1 MKKNRY
7 IKIIF
12 AILLLLSIIV
22 SFVIY
27 HINLIDND
35 ADFQEQL
42 RKRYTK
48 PAKKYNSDI
57 RWWLAEASNTDEV
70 LLQEIESMYDAGFHG
85 VELCMQNDEA
95 SPDET
100 YAYGSKMWAHK
111 WKLMINSLLDHGME
125 VGLTSGTN
133 WATSNV
139 PGLDPDSQA
148 ASQVIAMGSAIVNGG
163 STITKLPKP
172 EVQRSSNKGQFLGA
186 YAYKVTG
193 EKEENFKGKTKT
205 PNLSFTC
212 YSVDYHS
219 MIDLATQTSF
229 IEGNTIYDQTIKWT
243 APESGQYLI
252 IGLWT
257 HGNYMTAKPSS
268 VPCYATNY
276 FDKRGV
282 NALKDFWGTYYLN
295 DPSLNEKIQKGDV
308 QLFMD
313 SPEINP
319 TGGFTWWSE
328 NIRQVFIERKGYDIL
343 PYIFLADGL
352 PQSYAAFN
360 PYTEPAKGR
369 YDLDGN
375 ENLREKIIND
385 WLDILTQLY
394 CENMLIPLK
403 NWLHSVGIETRAQIS
418 YGRSFEITEPSA
430 YVDYPEA
437 ENYNQYDNIDI
448 LRLHTAGAKLQNK
461 ILSTETGAS
470 LNIHASSAQSR
481 LNQIYSQYAAG
492 FQRVIW
498 HVWSSSY
505 MYGESAYWPGW
516 GEAYDR
522 WGDREIDYRDM
533 DELNAHI
540 GRVQSLLQT
549 GVSRTDLA
557 FIHNNWNQGLLYEG
571 GTGNDITG
579 MNYQLAHMGIYY
591 RSTELQDNGYTY
603 DYLSPDLLSADG
615 VYFDENT
622 KTIELAG
629 YKAVIL
635 YQNWLDI
642 EGAEKILEWAKK
654 GLKVV
659 IINHAAERTPF
670 HDGQDERLSNIINE
684 LKTLDTVRT
693 ADIYNVS
700 QNFDYFDAAAEGYQ
714 DGVLKALLDLGVT
727 PYAGYSEP
735 NHQLLTQSRM
745 DNHGNQYMY
754 IYNYCSNDYHQ
765 NSHIDSVKEENHGT
779 NIQTE
784 IKLPGMY
791 IPYRIDAWSGKVT
804 KLGEYHYENGNT
816 VFPVNLD
823 YGNIEL
829 YAFEKVMDEQTH
841 IVSTDADISYIENGI
856 PRIRSLKSGN
866 YTVELS
872 NGKSIT
878 EYLKVPLAYD
888 IRNWNLTVESWTPGN
903 KLLYSTEFIDSIKT
917 TNTKVETS
925 KTNIQVH
932 LDSLNTWDNIP
943 EIGKHISGIGHYE
956 SSFDW
961 DTDAADGTYLDFGNN
976 FVSGMKIWINGKKVG
991 GSFTPNELKNDFSS
1005 SKEENKNDSYIGG
1018 INWIKPVIDISDYLV
1033 NGKNTIIIEYSS
1045 TLTNVALAEGI
1056 IKEMK
1061 NASNWWNN
1069 DIEYQSYGPS
1079 QATIIPFAEIS
1090 IQN

>member
-1 MKKNRY
+1 MKKNTY

-12 AILLLLSIIV
+12 SILLLLSIVFPFI
-22 SFVIY
+22 IH
-27 HINLIDND
+27 HINFIDN
-35 ADFQEQL
+35 APIFQEQL
-42 RKRYTK
+42 IKRYTE
-48 PAKKYNSDI
+48 PAHKYNSDI

-85 VELCMQNDEA
+85 VELCMQNDDT
-95 SPDET
+95 SPDKT

-148 ASQVIAMGSAIVNGG
+148 ASQVIAMGCTIVNGG

-193 EKEENFKGKTKT
+193 KKEEIFKGKTKT

-229 IEGNTIYDQTIKWT
+229 IEGNTVYDQTIKWT

-282 NALKDFWGTYYLN
+282 NALKDFWETYYLN

-328 NIRQVFIERKGYDIL
+328 NIRQVFIDRKGYDIL

-375 ENLREKIIND
+375 KNLREKIIND
-385 WLDILTQLY
+385 WVDILTQLY

-403 NWLHSVGIETRAQIS
+403 NWLHSVGIETRAQVS
-418 YGRSFEITEPSA
+418 YGRSFEITEPSV

-470 LNIHASSAQSR
+470 LNIHSSSAQAR

-505 MYGESAYWPGW
+505 MYGDSAYWPGW

-540 GRVQSLLQT
+540 GRIQSLLQT

-670 HDGQDERLSNIINE
+670 NDGQDERLLKIINE

-700 QNFDYFDAAAEGYQ
+700 PDFDYFDATAEGYH

-745 DNHGNQYMY
+745 DNHGNQYLY

-765 NSHIDSVKEENHGT
+765 NSHIDSIKAENHGT

-816 VFPVNLD
+816 FFPVNLD

-829 YAFEKVMDEQTH
+829 YAFEKVIDEQTH
-841 IVSTDADISYIENGI
+841 IVSTDADISYIDNGI
-856 PRIRSLKSGN
+856 PCIRSLKSGN

-878 EYLKVPLAYD
+878 KYLKVPPAYD

-903 KLLYSTEFIDSIKT
+903 KLLYSTELIDSIKT

-925 KTNIQVH
+925 KTNIQAH
-932 LDSLNTWDNIP
+932 LDILNTWDNIP
-943 EIGKHISGIGHYE
+943 EIGKNISGIGHYE
-956 SSFDW
+956 SSFHW
-961 DTDAADGTYLDFGNN
+961 DANAADGAYLDFGNN
-976 FVSGMKIWINGKKVG
+976 FVSSMKIWINGKKVG
-991 GSFTPNELKNDFSS
+991 GSFFQNESKDNFSS
-1005 SKEENKNDSYIGG
+1005 SKEKNKKHSYIGG
-1018 INWIKPVIDISDYLV
+1018 INWINPVIDVSDYLV

-1045 TLTNVALAEGI
+1045 TLTNVALAEGL

-1061 NASNWWNN
+1061 NVSDWWNN
-1069 DIEYQSYGPS
+1069 DVEYQSYGPS
-1079 QATIIPFAEIS
+1079 QATIVPFVEIS

>member
-1 MKKNRY
+1 MKKNTY

-12 AILLLLSIIV
+12 SILLLLSIVFPFI
-22 SFVIY
+22 IH
-27 HINLIDND
+27 HINFIDN
-35 ADFQEQL
+35 APIFQEQL
-42 RKRYTK
+42 IKRYTE
-48 PAKKYNSDI
+48 PAHKYNSDI

-85 VELCMQNDEA
+85 VELCMQNDDT
-95 SPDET
+95 SPDKT

-148 ASQVIAMGSAIVNGG
+148 ASQVIAMGCTIVNGG

-193 EKEENFKGKTKT
+193 KKEEIFKGKTKT

-229 IEGNTIYDQTIKWT
+229 IEGNTVYDQTIKWT

-282 NALKDFWGTYYLN
+282 NALKDFWETYYLN

-328 NIRQVFIERKGYDIL
+328 NIRQVFIDRKGYDIL

-375 ENLREKIIND
+375 KNLREKIIND
-385 WLDILTQLY
+385 WVDILTQLY

-403 NWLHSVGIETRAQIS
+403 NWLHSVGIETRAQVS
-418 YGRSFEITEPSA
+418 YGRSFEITEPSV

-470 LNIHASSAQSR
+470 LNIHSSSAQAR

-505 MYGESAYWPGW
+505 MYGDSAYWPGW

-540 GRVQSLLQT
+540 GRIQSLLQT
-549 GVSRTDLA
+549 GVSRTVLA

-670 HDGQDERLSNIINE
+670 NDGQDERLLKIINE

-700 QNFDYFDAAAEGYQ
+700 PDFDYFDATAEGYH

-745 DNHGNQYMY
+745 DNHGNQYLY

-765 NSHIDSVKEENHGT
+765 NSHIDSIKAENHGT

-816 VFPVNLD
+816 FFPVNLD

-829 YAFEKVMDEQTH
+829 YAFEKVIDEQTH
-841 IVSTDADISYIENGI
+841 IVSTDADISYIDNGI
-856 PRIRSLKSGN
+856 PCIRSLKSGN

-878 EYLKVPLAYD
+878 KYLKVPPAYD

-903 KLLYSTEFIDSIKT
+903 KLLYSTELIDSIKT

-925 KTNIQVH
+925 KTNIQAH
-932 LDSLNTWDNIP
+932 LDILNTWDNIP
-943 EIGKHISGIGHYE
+943 EIGKNISGIGHYE
-956 SSFDW
+956 SSFHW
-961 DTDAADGTYLDFGNN
+961 DANAADGAYLDFGNN
-976 FVSGMKIWINGKKVG
+976 FVSSMKIWINGKKVG
-991 GSFTPNELKNDFSS
+991 GSFFQNESKDNFSS
-1005 SKEENKNDSYIGG
+1005 SKEKNKKHSYIGG
-1018 INWIKPVIDISDYLV
+1018 INWINPVIDVSDYLV

-1045 TLTNVALAEGI
+1045 TLTNVALAEGL

-1061 NASNWWNN
+1061 NVSDWWNN
-1069 DIEYQSYGPS
+1069 DVEYQSYGPS
-1079 QATIIPFAEIS
+1079 QATIVPFVEIS